1 MKVKLK
7 GNFVSTVEEGVWG
20 IIIGGRAGEGT

>member
-7 GNFVSTVEEGVWG
+7 GNFVSTVEGVWG